1 MAYKINL
8 FDYTLDDC
16 EYCIGYGNLSQQ
28 NIQWEIQYAGGQDL
42 EVHISSVGGSL
53 FDAIAI
59 YDMLKKYPGKV
70 TTYIDAI
77 AASAASVVAMAGQT
91 VIMGKYALLMIHKP
105 STAQYGTADDMEAAA
120 AKLNISQSRLV
131 AIYMDKTGL
140 DEETINSLVNAETW
154 LSADQAKDLGFVD
167 MVEDYAAE
175 ISNHGKLKIYAKAAP
190 AVYQNVFNKIE
201 IKTPTTQEMKDT
213 DKELIEKTNSILEKI
228 VNFFTAK
235 TVKTPTDKGE
245 LHSFMPL
252 NKGVK
257 VMNDA
262 GEAAKDDDYTIENA
276 DGKKITAKVKGGE
289 VENMIDPDETEGDD
303 EDVTNKAIVNA
314 AGIKITNKAELKGVA
329 GLITNYTATINNN
342 NALIADLSQQLKISN
357 EAVSRD
363 EKTIRDTIQSDFTP
377 DGSKRSDTTK
387 VVNQAGQA
395 PAFLQKMIADNPV
408 LDNGVKIANGA
419 GRTPKQAR

>member
-1 MAYKINL
+1 MPYKINL

-70 TTYIDAI
+70 TTYIDSI

-91 VIMGKYALLMIHKP
+91 VVMGKYALLMIHKP

-120 AKLNISQSRLV
+120 AKLNLSQNRLV

-140 DEETINSLVNAETW
+140 DEETVNSLVDAETW
-154 LSADQAKDLGFVD
+154 LTADQAKDLKFVD
-167 MVEDYAAE
+167 MVEDYNSE
-175 ISNHGKLKIYAKAAP
+175 ITNHTKLKIYAKHAP
-190 AVYQNVFNKIE
+190 PVHQRIFNKIQ
-201 IKTPTTQEMKDT
+201 INSPNTQEMNT
-213 DKELIEKTNSILEKI
+213 DKDLIEKNTNVLQKI
-228 VNFFTAK
+228 VNWFTAS
-235 TVKTPTDKGE
+235 TVKTVTDKGE

-257 VMNDA
+257 VTNDA
-262 GEAAKDDDYTIENA
+262 GEAAKDDDYTVTNA
-276 DGKKITAKVKGGE
+276 DGKKVVAKVKDGAID
-289 VENMIDPDETEGDD
+289 NIIDPEETEGDD
-303 EDVTNKAIVNA
+303 DEIMDKAIVNA

-329 GLITNYTATINNN
+329 GLITNHTTAMNKS
-342 NALIADLSQQLKISN
+342 NALIVDLSQQLKVSN

-363 EKTIRDTIQSDFTP
+363 EVKIRETIKSEYIIT
-377 DGSKRSDTTK
+377 GSKRSDTSKTT
-387 VVNQAGQA
+387 NDSNRFA
-395 PAFLQKMIADNPV
+395 PVSNLAKNAMDRAL
-408 LDNGVKIANGA
+408 NGA
-419 GRTPKQAR
+419 AGLVTDKKEAEV